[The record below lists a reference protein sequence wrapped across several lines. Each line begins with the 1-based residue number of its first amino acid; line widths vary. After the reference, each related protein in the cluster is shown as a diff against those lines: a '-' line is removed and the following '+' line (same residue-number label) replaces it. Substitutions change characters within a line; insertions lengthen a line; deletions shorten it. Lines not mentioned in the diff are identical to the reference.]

1 MSNDPVVSVRIP
13 RRILQCIDSQ
23 AWARHTTRT
32 RIILDLIARK
42 ENTVTEPEQAATCTK
57 LIPGTATDLISQAIA
72 AGCQISITITPSD
85 YYIDDN
91 PEEDVQ

>member
-1 MSNDPVVSVRIP
+1 MSNDPVVSIRIP
-13 RRILQCIDSQ
+13 RRILRCIDSQ

-42 ENTVTEPEQAATCTK
+42 ENTVTEPEQAAT
-57 LIPGTATDLISQAIA
+57 DLISQAIA

-85 YYIDDN
+85 YYTDDN
-91 PEEDVQ
+91 PGEDVQ